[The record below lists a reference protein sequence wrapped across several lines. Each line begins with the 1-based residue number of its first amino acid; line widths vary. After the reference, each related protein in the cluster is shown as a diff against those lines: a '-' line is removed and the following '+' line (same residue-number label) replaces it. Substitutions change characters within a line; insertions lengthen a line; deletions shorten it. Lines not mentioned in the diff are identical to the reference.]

1 MQRAK
6 SSNLIQ
12 DERFNHPALDT
23 RLHWLNPPPT
33 WAVDP
38 SLPAQVVQPAAP
50 TDFWRET
57 HYGFSDCSGQDFLR
71 EPREVC
77 MQIRKEALDFII
89 EFAPD
94 EHANMEP
101 HAYRASAP
109 RLRCAAALWPLR
121 VQPERRRL
129 PRGI

>member
-1 MQRAK
+1 MQRTK
-6 SSNLIQ
+6 SSNLIP
-12 DERFNHPALDT
+12 DERFHQPALDT
-23 RLHWLNPPPT
+23 RLQWLNPPPI

-50 TDFWRET
+50 TDFWLET
-57 HYGFSDCSGQDFLR
+57 HYGFSDWSAQDFLR
-71 EPREVC
+71 ETREVC
-77 MQIRKEALDFII
+77 RRIRKEALDFII

-109 RLRCAAALWPLR
+109 RLRWAAALWPLR
-121 VQPERRRL
+121 VQSQRRRL
-129 PRGI
+129 SR